1 MSRIIY
7 ELLFSTVQSVI
18 FSRRFCYIPQFKGF
32 ADGLCHSQDFI
43 KKWSQENNDRNEG
56 KSRNFAKCSRS
67 LRGIED
73 EGTVPGSKII
83 LTLLAW
89 KLFSV
94 FLAQTETIKLYLERV
109 GRGMEGKLELIFL
122 FFVFR
127 PYFIFCRNHIYSLEI
142 PNTIKISW
150 GDLETV
156 TCVWLNV

>member
-73 EGTVPGSKII
+73 EGTVP
-83 LTLLAW
+83 
-89 KLFSV
+89 V
-94 FLAQTETIKLYLERV
+94 KLYLERV

-142 PNTIKISW
+142 PNTIKIS
-150 GDLETV
+150 
-156 TCVWLNV
+156 

>member
-94 FLAQTETIKLYLERV
+94 FLAQTETIKIYLARV
-109 GRGMEGKLELIFL
+109 GAGDGRKLELIF

-127 PYFIFCRNHIYSLEI
+127 LYFIFCRKHVYSLEI
-142 PNTIKISW
+142 PNTIALKFLQAI
-150 GDLETV
+150 
-156 TCVWLNV
+156 